1 MNEQIKKLLHS
12 IPRYAPHEAGYMEFR
27 ESGNWVQF
35 GEVEK
40 LAELLVKDLRDH
52 FAAKAMEAMLHGT
65 TSHEYA
71 YSMADEMRDVAK
83 YAYSMADEMLAVR
96 GK

>member
-1 MNEQIKKLLHS
+1 MNERIKKLLHS

-40 LAELLVKDLRDH
+40 LAELLVKDLRDD
-52 FAAKAMEAMLHGT
+52 FAARAMQTILHGT
-65 TSHEYA
+65 TSRE
-71 YSMADEMRDVAK
+71 SVAR

-96 GK
+96 GKTP